1 MAGRVWTEEEIARLR
16 ELWEDPENSA
26 SKIALIFGVTRNS
39 IIGKVDRL
47 GLPGRRG
54 TARKQRTYVYHYR
67 AGAKIIPIVIPARD
81 IPYRGVT
88 FWECGVSDCH
98 YPVEGDGLSAV
109 FCGNPI
115 SHGSYCAQ
123 HYAICYEPP
132 KSRLR
137 AAA

>member
-1 MAGRVWTEEEIARLR
+1 MKGRVWTEEDNARLL
-16 ELWEDPENSA
+16 ELWGDPANSA
-26 SKIALIFGVTRNS
+26 SKIALVFGVTRNS

-47 GLPGRRG
+47 GLPGRRCH
-54 TARKQRTYVYHYR
+54 ARKQRAYVYHYR
-67 AGAKIIPIVIPARD
+67 AEAKIIPLVTPAQD
-81 IPYRGVT
+81 IPYKGVT
-88 FWECGVSDCH
+88 FWGCGVRDCH

-115 SHGSYCAQ
+115 YHGSYCAQ
-123 HYAICYEPP
+123 HHAICYEPP